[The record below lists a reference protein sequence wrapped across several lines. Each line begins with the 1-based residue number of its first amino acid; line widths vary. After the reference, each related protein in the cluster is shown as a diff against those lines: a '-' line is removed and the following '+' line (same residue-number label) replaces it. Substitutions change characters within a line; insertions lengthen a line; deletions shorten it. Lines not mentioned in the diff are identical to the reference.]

1 MSAPL
6 DPPLDPETV
15 ALRLEALRRLVVTV
29 TGEEARAWME
39 GGCISEARG
48 TSADPD
54 FAAKVQHRLD
64 ELRALCELTNYLH
77 ASRVR

>member
-1 MSAPL
+1 MSA
-6 DPPLDPETV
+6 PLDPETV
-15 ALRLEALRRLVVTV
+15 ALRLEALRRLVVPV

-39 GGCISEARG
+39 GEPISEARRP
-48 TSADPD
+48 SADPD
-54 FAAKVQHRLD
+54 FAEKVQRRLD